1 MRKYLYTCIVLA
13 LAALLGGCGG
23 SGGRG
28 RSVAASTQE
37 ASSKTYSEL
46 HWGTETFPGVLDWN
60 RNVWWQMVTVESLA
74 INNLMEFEP
83 DGKVKPGLASSVQQP
98 NPTTYIYHLRSVKFS
113 DGNPMT
119 SADVVYS
126 LDRNRYA
133 KESWAK
139 SYWEGVS
146 SISAP
151 SSSTVVVKL
160 KKPNAVFEDIVAFTG
175 EIIEKAAA
183 EKVSEKELGTPGHL
197 LIGTG
202 PWKFDSYQPE
212 VSVHL
217 SRNPYWSGPRQ
228 PAERITV
235 NLFKTEA
242 SMALALRSGAVDG
255 ISFIIGPK
263 TFAGI
268 PGVRMMTAPAATMN
282 VASANTA
289 TAPFND
295 VHVRR
300 AIAYATNVKGIIDA
314 LYPPGTGSEEPTI
327 IPSDFFASLGSSSEV
342 EKTLGALPKYEF
354 NIAKA
359 KQELAKSA
367 YPHGFT
373 TEIDVEQVE
382 APSVATAQILALDL
396 AKIGITANVREVP
409 VADVPSVM
417 FSGKSKLVVDT
428 YGGVYPDPEDIL
440 SSAVSPSQ
448 IAPPGSGLN
457 IANYRNPEA
466 ARLQRESVETLNP
479 KRRLQLIGRLMRIV
493 NEEAPYWQLG
503 THEAFAI
510 LSEKYVMVP
519 KYSWWTTLFT
529 PWGLNVK
536 LAG

>member
-1 MRKYLYTCIVLA
+1 MRKMLCACVVLLVAVLA
-13 LAALLGGCGG
+13 AGCGSSGDKGG
-23 SGGRG
+23 SA
-28 RSVAASTQE
+28 AASTGK

-74 INNLMEFEP
+74 VNNLMEFEP
-83 DGKVKPGLASSVQQP
+83 DGKVKLGLASSVEQP
-98 NPTTYIYHLRSVKFS
+98 NPTTYVYHLRSVKFS

-126 LDRNRYA
+126 LNRNRFA
-133 KESWAK
+133 KESWTK
-139 SYWEGVS
+139 TYWEDVS

-151 SSSTVVVKL
+151 SSSTVVIKL
-160 KKPNAVFEDIVAFTG
+160 QKPDAVFEDVVAFTG
-175 EIIEKAAA
+175 EVIEKAAA
-183 EKVSEKELGTPGHL
+183 EKVSEKELGRPGHL

-202 PWKFDSYQPE
+202 PWKFDGYQPE

-217 SRNPYWSGPRQ
+217 SRNPYWTGPRQ

-235 NLFKTEA
+235 NLFETEA
-242 SMALALRSGAVDG
+242 SMALALRSGSIDG
-255 ISFIIGPK
+255 VSWIIGPK
-263 TFAGI
+263 TFEGI
-268 PGVRMMTAPAATMN
+268 PGVRVMTAPTGTMN

-289 TAPFND
+289 MAPFNN

-300 AIAYATNVKGIIDA
+300 AIAYATNVKGIISA
-314 LYPPGTGSEEPTI
+314 LYPPGTGTEEPTI
-327 IPSDFFASLGSSSEV
+327 IPSDFFLGLGSPSEV
-342 EKTLGALPKYEF
+342 DKVLGSLPKYEF

-359 KQELAKSA
+359 REELAKSP
-367 YPHGFT
+367 YPHGFA

-396 AKIGITANVREVP
+396 AKIGITASVREVP

-417 FSGKSKLVVDT
+417 FSGKSKLVVAT
-428 YGGVYPDPEDIL
+428 SGGIYPDPEDIMSL
-440 SSAVSPSQ
+440 LSPSQ

-457 IANYRNPEA
+457 LANYRNPEVT
-466 ARLQRESVETLNP
+466 RLQQESVETLN
-479 KRRLQLIGRLMRIV
+479 KARRLQMIGKLLRIV

-503 THEAFAI
+503 THEAFGL
-510 LSEKYVMVP
+510 LSEKYVMAP
-519 KYSWWTTLFT
+519 KFSWWTTLFA
-529 PWGLNVK
+529 PWGLDVK